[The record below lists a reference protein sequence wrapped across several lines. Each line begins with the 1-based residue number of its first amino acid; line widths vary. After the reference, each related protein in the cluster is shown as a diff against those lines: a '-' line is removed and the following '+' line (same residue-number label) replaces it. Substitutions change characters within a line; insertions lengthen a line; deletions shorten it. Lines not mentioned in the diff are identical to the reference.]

1 MSFSDKE
8 IVCEECSQAFIF
20 TAGDQEFFSSKGLQ
34 NLPRRCNV
42 CRQKRKLSTGS
53 NEENFSYGRAVS
65 YSGKTPRRLHIA
77 PCSGSK
83 SLSPECQE
91 YTEVPFMQRGDRPI
105 YCSSWYN
112 VMKNAE
118 AEAEADEKIETS
130 ASSENDSDTK
140 ESILE

>member
-1 MSFSDKE
+1 M
-8 IVCEECSQAFIF
+8 
-20 TAGDQEFFSSKGLQ
+20 
-34 NLPRRCNV
+34 
-42 CRQKRKLSTGS
+42 
-53 NEENFSYGRAVS
+53 S

-91 YTEVPFMQRGDRPI
+91 YTEVPFMPRGDRPI
-105 YCSSWYN
+105 YFSSCYY

>member
-20 TAGDQEFFSSKGLQ
+20 TAGEQEFFSSKGLQ

-53 NEENFSYGRAVS
+53 NDENFSYGRAVS

-91 YTEVPFMQRGDRPI
+91 YTEVPFMPRGDRPI
-105 YCSSWYN
+105 YCSSCYN

-118 AEAEADEKIETS
+118 AEAEAEEKIETS

>member
-20 TAGDQEFFSSKGLQ
+20 TAGEQEFFSSKGLQ

-42 CRQKRKLSTGS
+42 CRQRRKHSSGGS
-53 NEENFSYGRAVS
+53 EESYSYGRAVS
-65 YSGKTPRRLHIA
+65 YSGKTPRRLHLA

-91 YTEVPFMQRGDRPI
+91 YTEVPFLPRGERPI
-105 YCSSWYN
+105 YCSSCYN
-112 VMKNAE
+112 VMKSAE
-118 AEAEADEKIETS
+118 SEENEENI
-130 ASSENDSDTK
+130 SSDSD
-140 ESILE
+140 S

>member
-20 TAGDQEFFSSKGLQ
+20 TAGEQEFFSSKGLQ

-91 YTEVPFMQRGDRPI
+91 YTEVPFMPRGDRPI
-105 YCSSWYN
+105 YCSSCYN

-118 AEAEADEKIETS
+118 AEAEAEEKIETS
-130 ASSENDSDTK
+130 VSSMLRHKDT
-140 ESILE
+140 LYL

>member
-20 TAGDQEFFSSKGLQ
+20 TAGEQEFFSSKGLQ

-91 YTEVPFMQRGDRPI
+91 YTEVPFMPRGDRPI
-105 YCSSWYN
+105 YCSSCYN